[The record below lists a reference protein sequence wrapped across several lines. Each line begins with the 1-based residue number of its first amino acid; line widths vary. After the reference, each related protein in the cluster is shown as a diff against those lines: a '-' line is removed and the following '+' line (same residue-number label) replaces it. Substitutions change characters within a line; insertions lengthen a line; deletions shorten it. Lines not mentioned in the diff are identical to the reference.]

1 MRDAG
6 ISVFVTNAARREECA
21 ALWNGSENADDL
33 IVSEKPFL
41 GRTTNDLKSFSK
53 LAGKV
58 RFVPDTDAQ
67 HFAIAPLR

>member
-1 MRDAG
+1 MRGA
-6 ISVFVTNAARREECA
+6 
-21 ALWNGSENADDL
+21 WNGSENADDL